1 MREDA
6 ASKQRTHASAC
17 CKNLTF
23 WLKKT
28 KKKKTHGP
36 ELFKLEYTTQIV
48 KHRSGRIILWGCF
61 SARGSGALYK
71 INCIMEKASDVD
83 ILKQDLKTSAR
94 MLKAWAQMDVPSE
107 Q

>member
-6 ASKQRTHASAC
+6 ASKQRTYASAC

-23 WLKKT
+23 WFKKT
-28 KKKKTHGP
+28 TKKNIHGP
-36 ELFKLEYTTQIV
+36 ELFMLEYTTPVV

-61 SARGSGALYK
+61 LAGGSGALYK

-94 MLKAWAQMDVPSE
+94 TLKAWAQMDVASE

>member
-6 ASKQRTHASAC
+6 ASKQRTYASAC
-17 CKNLTF
+17 YKNLTF
-23 WLKKT
+23 WLKKQ
-28 KKKKTHGP
+28 KKNIYGP
-36 ELFKLEYTTQIV
+36 ELFMLEYTTPFV

-61 SARGSGALYK
+61 SAGGSGALYK

-83 ILKQDLKTSAR
+83 ILKQGLKTSAR